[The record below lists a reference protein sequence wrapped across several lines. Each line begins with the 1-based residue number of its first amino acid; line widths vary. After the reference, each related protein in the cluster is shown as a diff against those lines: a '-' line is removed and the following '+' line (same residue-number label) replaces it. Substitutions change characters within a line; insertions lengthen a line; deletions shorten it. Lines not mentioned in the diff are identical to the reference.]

1 MLSQIKKRLI
11 IAASTRRPAAAA
23 VGLAMGAWGL
33 VRRRRGS
40 SDHLRSTMS
49 LASGSTHVLGRPM
62 NITGSL
68 RMRADSQKGSR
79 DTENDDGMWATNC
92 YKWLELP
99 DRFPDTIG
107 RRKDSLPGDS
117 LWSDVSHQRGY
128 AR

>member
-1 MLSQIKKRLI
+1 MS
-11 IAASTRRPAAAA
+11 PAALFT
-23 VGLAMGAWGL
+23 VT
-33 VRRRRGS
+33 S
-40 SDHLRSTMS
+40 
-49 LASGSTHVLGRPM
+49 ASGLKRSCASIAPAGRPM